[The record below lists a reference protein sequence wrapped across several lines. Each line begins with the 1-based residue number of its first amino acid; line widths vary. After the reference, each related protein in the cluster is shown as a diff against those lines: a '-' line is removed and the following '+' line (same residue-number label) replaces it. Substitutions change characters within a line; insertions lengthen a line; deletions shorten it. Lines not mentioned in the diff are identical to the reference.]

1 MWIATHIK
9 MRDNAD
15 IRIIYGLES
24 VPTLIRTFIRQE
36 QCGKNSQ
43 LPSVVIEQIFFSKE
57 FATS

>member
-1 MWIATHIK
+1 